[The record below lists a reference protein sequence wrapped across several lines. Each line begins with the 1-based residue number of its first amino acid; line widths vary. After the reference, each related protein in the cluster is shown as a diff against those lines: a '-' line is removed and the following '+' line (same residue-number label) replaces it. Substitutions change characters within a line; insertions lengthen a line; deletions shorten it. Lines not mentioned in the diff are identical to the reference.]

1 MTTNSDII
9 RQDCDHIAHG
19 STHLLNPLKNSCML
33 ITGGTGF
40 MGTWLAEMVSYL
52 NDAHDFHIR
61 LMLLSS
67 RASNFTARVPQ
78 IALRSDVKLIE
89 RDIRNLRDLA
99 EDVNWVIHAAAN
111 PDSRHHASDPQRTV
125 EVIVNGTSSVLEY
138 ATRLPD
144 LRMFLNVSSGN
155 VYGAQPWDLS
165 GLSEDSF
172 GGLDCSS
179 LNATYAEAKRI
190 GETLCTIYRNQHRL
204 PLVNARPF
212 AFIGPYQLL
221 DRPWAINNFI
231 RDSLRGGP
239 IRILGDGETVRSY
252 MYPADMAW
260 WILNIL
266 VRGRTGS
273 SYNIGSP
280 QGVTL
285 NQLAEKIA
293 TKFPHPPKIL
303 SGLSSDERMK
313 RTKFVP
319 DISLAQKSLGLKLKV
334 DLDTA
339 IQRTI
344 QWNKL
349 LTVGVQ
355 SGHE

>member
-1 MTTNSDII
+1 MNSNCDLT
-9 RQDCDHIAHG
+9 RRDCDLVVGESIN
-19 STHLLNPLKNSCML
+19 LLNPLKDSCML

-40 MGTWLAEMVSYL
+40 MGSWLAEMVSYL
-52 NDAHDFHIR
+52 NDVHDFRIR
-61 LMLLSS
+61 LLLLSS
-67 RASNFTARVPQ
+67 RALSFSAKAPHL
-78 IALRSDVKLIE
+78 ALRKDIVLVE
-89 RDIRNLRDLA
+89 RDIRNLRDLPV
-99 EDVNWVIHAAAN
+99 DVNWVIHAAAN
-111 PDSRHHASDPQRTV
+111 PDSRLHASDPQRTV

-138 ATRLPD
+138 ATKLPD

-155 VYGAQPWDLS
+155 VYGTQPWDLN
-165 GLSEDSF
+165 GIPEGRF
-172 GGLDCSS
+172 GSLDCSS
-179 LNATYAEAKRI
+179 LNSIYPEAKRM

-204 PLVNARPF
+204 PIANVRPF

-260 WILNIL
+260 WILNML
-266 VRGRTGS
+266 VRGRVGS

-280 QGVTL
+280 HGFTL

-293 TKFPHPPKIL
+293 VKFPRPPKIL
-303 SGLSSDERMK
+303 SGLSSDERLK

-319 DISLAQKSLGLKLKV
+319 DISLAQKTLGLTLKV

-339 IQRTI
+339 ILRTI
-344 QWNKL
+344 QWNKAL
-349 LTVGVQ
+349 TTVG
-355 SGHE
+355 